1 MSTTATA
8 TRYAIR
14 RTRSYY
20 GSPDKRDLYWPGST
34 WPTLAEAN
42 AEIRSLDSATYY
54 QSHNEYGRA
63 TYKAVAVDRLPQY
76 LR

>member
-1 MSTTATA
+1 MSTTTA

-14 RTRSYY
+14 RTRSFY
-20 GSPDKRDLYWPGST
+20 GSPDKRDLYWAGST

-42 AEIRSLDSATYY
+42 AEICRLDSATYY
-54 QSHNEYGRA
+54 QSSGEYGRA
-63 TYKAVAVDRLPQY
+63 RYRAVAVDRLPQH